1 MAKEG
6 SIAVPTGGNITK
18 SLKNY
23 GVGLAAGVGF
33 NLINQGMARFGLGGG
48 GLISGAIAAGITG
61 AVVPGDAG
69 KIITTT
75 LGFTL
80 GARGLGNLL
89 GGSGGGLF
97 GGGQASGGQSG
108 PAFQLI

>member
-23 GVGLAAGVGF
+23 GVGVAAGVGF
-33 NLINQGMARFGLGGG
+33 NLINQAMARFGLSGG
-48 GLISGAIAAGITG
+48 GLISGAIAAGVTG
-61 AVVPGDAG
+61 AIVPGDAG

-75 LGFTL
+75 LGFNV
-80 GARGLGNLL
+80 GARGLGSLL
-89 GGSGGGLF
+89 SGAGGFL
-97 GGGQASGGQSG
+97 GGGQTSGGQSG
-108 PAFQLI
+108 PQFNLI